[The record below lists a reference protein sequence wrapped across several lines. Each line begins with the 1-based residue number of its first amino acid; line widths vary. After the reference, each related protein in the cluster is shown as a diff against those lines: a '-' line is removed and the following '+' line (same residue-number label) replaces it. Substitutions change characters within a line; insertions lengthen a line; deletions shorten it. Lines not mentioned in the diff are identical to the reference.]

1 MNARPAT
8 PTTPAPRAPEAPLR
22 PSAVSVAP
30 RSVPLVPPVPPM
42 PPVPRNGGRS
52 RTALDAPADPCA
64 SGDTLGPF
72 GHPDPLDHPD
82 PATAADSAAVDALL
96 RCWVREHDVDRPPG
110 PCLQLPLATDGN
122 VLHVPVRYW
131 SATGRHRFGAPTL
144 LNAPD
149 GAPALDAVTL
159 AALLGREAAHSGGRG
174 SAAGLAGLVGRV
186 ADSVR
191 RTAVFVEDRR
201 ARPADPADDALFLH
215 GEQASFLGH
224 PWHPA
229 PQSREGFS
237 AAESPRYAPECRGGF
252 PLHWLA
258 VHRSVLAADSAW
270 TERGRPVEAATL
282 AARLLP
288 AEPGP
293 RLPPDT
299 VPLPLH
305 PWQARDVRCRPA
317 VAELLDAGLL
327 HDLGPHGAPWYA
339 TSSVRTVH
347 RPDAPVMIKL
357 ALGVRLAGRT
367 REPSRAE
374 LRRGVA
380 LHRLLRGG
388 LAERWRAACPGG
400 LGSDVVRD
408 PAWLAVDA
416 PGGGPV
422 PGLAAVLRH
431 NPFGPGD
438 DAVCLAGLTSLRPW
452 PGRTAPAG
460 HPAVSSRLA
469 ETVHGLARR
478 TGRPVP
484 VIAVEWFLRYLGAVV
499 RPLLWLDGEAGV
511 VLAAHQQNTLVLL
524 DRDGWPV
531 GGRYRGGQHAGF
543 RESARD
549 ALTARLPALAADDE
563 EAFLPDGTADE
574 RFAHHLGCDNVLG
587 LIGAFGSRRLADE
600 RILLAAFRRFLAHA
614 ATGPGAT
621 RSSLPRRLLDA
632 PTLRCPAHLLGEL
645 AGDGA
650 GPPYVTI
657 ANPLAGPG

>member
-1 MNARPAT
+1 MEARHPTEGGRRAPGLTAGPPHRMNARLVT
-8 PTTPAPRAPEAPLR
+8 SLIPAPTSPAA
-22 PSAVSVAP
+22 
-30 RSVPLVPPVPPM
+30 VPP
-42 PPVPRNGGRS
+42 
-52 RTALDAPADPCA
+52 RTAAVPCA
-64 SGDTLGPF
+64 PDDVLGTP
-72 GHPDPLDHPD
+72 HAPDPLDHPD

-110 PCLQLPLATDGN
+110 HCLQLPLATDGN

-131 SATGRHRFGAPTL
+131 SPTGRHRFGAPTL

-159 AALLGREAAHSGGRG
+159 AALLGREAAHRRGRG
-174 SAAGLAGLVGRV
+174 SAAGLVGRV

-191 RTAVFVEDRR
+191 RTAAFVEERR
-201 ARPADPADDALFLH
+201 ARPADPATDALFLH

-229 PQSREGFS
+229 PHGREGLS
-237 AAESPRYAPECRGGF
+237 TAESPRYAPECRGGF

-288 AEPGP
+288 PEPGP
-293 RLPPDT
+293 RLPPGT

-305 PWQARDVRCRPA
+305 PWQAHDVRCRPA

-327 HDLGPHGAPWYA
+327 HDLGPHGAPWYP

-357 ALGVRLAGRT
+357 ALGVRLTGRT

-400 LGSDVVRD
+400 LGFDVVRD
-408 PAWLAVDA
+408 PAWLAVDT
-416 PGGGPV
+416 PGGAPA

-469 ETVHGLARR
+469 ETVRRLARR
-478 TGRPVP
+478 TGRPP
-484 VIAVEWFLRYLGAVV
+484 AVIGVEWFLRYLGAVV

-549 ALTARLPALAADDE
+549 ALTARLPALAAADE
-563 EAFLPDGTADE
+563 DAFLPDGTADE

-587 LIGAFGSRRLADE
+587 LIGAFGSQRLADE
-600 RILLAAFRRFLAHA
+600 RILLAALRRFLARA
-614 ATGPGAT
+614 ATGPDAT

-645 AGDGA
+645 AGDGS

-657 ANPLAGPG
+657 ANPLAANGR

>member
-8 PTTPAPRAPEAPLR
+8 SVTPVARAFQAPSQTPGAPGIPRPAPR
-22 PSAVSVAP
+22 
-30 RSVPLVPPVPPM
+30 
-42 PPVPRNGGRS
+42 NGERATGV
-52 RTALDAPADPCA
+52 PADPCA
-64 SGDTLGPF
+64 SAESSDRLDCPE
-72 GHPDPLDHPD
+72 HPDPLDHPD
-82 PATAADSAAVDALL
+82 PATAADNAAVDGLL

-110 PCLQLPLATDGN
+110 GCLQLPLATDGN

-131 SATGRHRFGAPTL
+131 SPTGRHRFGAPTL
-144 LNAPD
+144 LRAPD
-149 GAPALDAVTL
+149 DAPALDAVTL
-159 AALLGREAAHSGGRG
+159 AALLGREAVYARGGG
-174 SAAGLAGLVGRV
+174 SVAALAGRV

-191 RTAVFVEDRR
+191 RAAVFVEERR
-201 ARPADPADDALFLH
+201 ARPADPATDAFFLH
-215 GEQASFLGH
+215 GEQASFQGH

-229 PQSREGFS
+229 PHSREGFT
-237 AAESPRYAPECRGGF
+237 AAESPRHAPECRGGF

-288 AEPGP
+288 AEHGP
-293 RLPPDT
+293 HLPPDT

-327 HDLGPHGAPWYA
+327 HDLGPHGAPWYP

-357 ALGVRLAGRT
+357 SLGVRLAGRT
-367 REPSRAE
+367 RELGRAE

-400 LGSDVVRD
+400 LGFDVVRD
-408 PAWLAVDA
+408 PAWLAVDTPEGA
-416 PGGGPV
+416 PA

-469 ETVHGLARR
+469 ETVQRLALR
-478 TGRPVP
+478 TGRPAAM
-484 VIAVEWFLRYLGAVV
+484 IAVEWFLRYLGAVV

-511 VLAAHQQNTLVLL
+511 VPAAHQQNTLVLL

-531 GGRYRGGQHAGF
+531 GGRYRGGQRAAF
-543 RESARD
+543 RESARE
-549 ALTARLPALAADDE
+549 ALTARLPALAVPE
-563 EAFLPDGTADE
+563 EEDAFLPDGTADE
-574 RFAHHLGCDNVLG
+574 RFAHDLGCDNLLG
-587 LIGAFGSRRLADE
+587 LIGAFGSQRLADE
-600 RILLAAFRRFLAHA
+600 RILLAALRRFLARA
-614 ATGPGAT
+614 ATGPDAT

-657 ANPLAGPG
+657 ANPLARPGR